1 MQNAFCMGLSMSEYK
16 GDGHMGVISDYYEEK
31 YSGIMA
37 ERDARIESMRKE
49 IETKDK
55 ELETKEN
62 ELKTKD
68 NELNDTKKELKEIK
82 AKNKKLMKMLK
93 KLDVTAVL

>member
-55 ELETKEN
+55 ELETK
-62 ELKTKD
+62 D

>member
-37 ERDARIESMRKE
+37 ERDARIESMSKE

-55 ELETKEN
+55 ELETK
-62 ELKTKD
+62 D
-68 NELNDTKKELKEIK
+68 NELNDTKKELNEIK